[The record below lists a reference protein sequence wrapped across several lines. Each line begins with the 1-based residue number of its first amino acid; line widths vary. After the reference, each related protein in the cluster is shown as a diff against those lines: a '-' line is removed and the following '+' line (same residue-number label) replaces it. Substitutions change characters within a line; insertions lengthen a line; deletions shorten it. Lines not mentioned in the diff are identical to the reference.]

1 MANPYSEGKLMIGN
15 INVIRDNLSDI
26 ILKLVVLLGYENV
39 DPKQIPCE
47 LSKKLSEIICNIDN
61 IEKLEIGQ
69 LKPILELLISK
80 SKETLEYLNTV
91 GVEEARLNAGLT
103 EQKGGSRGNYKTIEK
118 FLDKVILLEK
128 KMRKF

>member
-1 MANPYSEGKLMIGN
+1 MANPYLQGKLMIGN
-15 INVIRDNLSDI
+15 INVIRENLSDI
-26 ILKLVVLLGYENV
+26 IMKLVVLLGYENV
-39 DPKQIPCE
+39 DPKEIPCN
-47 LSKKLSEIICNIDN
+47 LSKKLSEIICNIDDLD
-61 IEKLEIGQ
+61 KLEIGQ

-103 EQKGGSRGNYKTIEK
+103 GQKGGSRGDYKTIEK
-118 FLDKVILLEK
+118 FLDRVILLEK